1 LDESVAS
8 ALNFRLDVRRPY
20 VEPDNR
26 RSLRG
31 AVDSSRRRE
40 SDHAC
45 RPHPT
50 WLRAAKALYANRT
63 VTVIACYVLAAL
75 VFYGLLASG
84 LTIVQILAVSLFV
97 ALLLLPGFAPYMGEV
112 LHALEGKTF
121 GQIMR
126 EQWLYTLIWTMLLAW
141 GAWALCQP
149 LGGLIVLS

>member
-1 LDESVAS
+1 M
-8 ALNFRLDVRRPY
+8 
-20 VEPDNR
+20 
-26 RSLRG
+26 
-31 AVDSSRRRE
+31 SSRII
-40 SDHAC
+40 DLFAALLILLAVVKVIMLAVHT
-45 RPHPT
+45 PT

-63 VTVIACYVLAAL
+63 ATVIACYVLAAI

-141 GAWALCQP
+141 GAWELCQP
-149 LGGLIVLS
+149 LGGLIVQSRRG